1 MALLTLQATGSPTD
15 YPWPLFSSLCA
26 KAEKGSP
33 VSEAII
39 IAKIE
44 EKGML
49 SITRHHDSILAVLLD
64 KSSN

>member
-1 MALLTLQATGSPTD
+1 MGRFMD
-15 YPWPLFSSLCA
+15 CPWPLFSALCA

-39 IAKIE
+39 IAKIK

-49 SITRHHDSILAVLLD
+49 SIARHHDSILAVIIV

>member
-1 MALLTLQATGSPTD
+1 MD
-15 YPWPLFSSLCA
+15 CPWPLSNSLCA
-26 KAEKGSP
+26 QAEKGSP

-44 EKGML
+44 EKRIL
-49 SITRHHDSILAVLLD
+49 SIARHHNSILAVIIL

>member
-1 MALLTLQATGSPTD
+1 MD
-15 YPWPLFSSLCA
+15 CPWPLFNSLCA

-44 EKGML
+44 EKGIL
-49 SITRHHDSILAVLLD
+49 SITQHHDSILAVIIV